1 MIAKMCE
8 QILTIYEAPVEND
21 AFRYSPN
28 WDSWIEVLLNKDGED
43 NSITPE

>member
-1 MIAKMCE
+1 MIVKIGE
-8 QILTIYEAPVEND
+8 QILTIHEAPVEDD
-21 AFRYSPN
+21 AFGYSPN